1 MTYPVCPCDSEP
13 IVAPINL
20 PELSYI
26 SYRVGTYV
34 SFRQAVLTPL
44 FTPATPMPLPVE
56 QTLSVNGVP
65 VWRTTGAGDLAVMIA
80 EWFAYIADIITFYNE
95 RIANQDYLRT
105 ANLPESVNNL
115 IALLGYRPRPA
126 IGAVGYLAALLSPGP
141 SFGNQGIVLP
151 QGLQFQS
158 KPTPGLAPQTF
169 ELYASTTISAPDQLP
184 AAPPQVLLG
193 TVPGVSIWHYSPY
206 HEYYYIMKFG
216 GGPEFTTV
224 SGEYSLLLN
233 GAVTTVDPG
242 DLLRLRVRDGSAGP
256 FLATV
261 VSSTVGPAPSGSGQQ
276 TNLHV
281 TLSSTPPSGL
291 TAAQAALGTANQNAA
306 VWGFFAGGISGGTVH
321 LASLV
326 RQIRPGDWLLF
337 TAASGYPSPVLA
349 KVQSTSDVI
358 WDANGTSPTDPT
370 FVATSEASTNTA
382 KPPVTTTT
390 TTTPIPVPHTV
401 LTLASDLPSGWNTA
415 SGVTVQFG
423 WVSVGTL
430 LNQPFQPWSGSPLTL
445 VGTSAQ
451 NFPAWNGQSIL
462 LQDSTG
468 LGVATT
474 GSAPGN
480 GTSLTLATLPD
491 PVPSLQPPF
500 LVLPNLLYV
509 TAGRTIAN
517 EVLGSGDATNPAQ
530 DFQLSQSP
538 VTYLS
543 QGATYASTI
552 VLTVNNL
559 PWTEVPFFFGQAPDA
574 TVFVTREDNQGNTH
588 VMFGDGVNGARLPT
602 GVNNVVATYRIGSG
616 AASPPVGKLTVIA
629 KSYPGLRSVLN
640 PVAVGG
646 GADADLPS
654 QIRHDA
660 PRSVL
665 TFGRA
670 VSVFDYQALAAQVPS
685 VTRASAV
692 WAWDDARQRTLV
704 KVYVGDDSGA
714 ATAAAA
720 ALAAAGDPN
729 RPVKVVQA
737 TQIAVALTLTLL
749 VTPGMDTTIIQAAV
763 ATALTD
769 TEAGL
774 FGSWNMGIGQTLFES
789 QIESAVLGVSGAVAI
804 TVQSFVAN
812 GVVQAGPL
820 HSPGEGGYFTLDPGD
835 INLTMEPNPNG

>member
-1 MTYPVCPCDSEP
+1 
-13 IVAPINL
+13 
-20 PELSYI
+20 
-26 SYRVGTYV
+26 
-34 SFRQAVLTPL
+34 
-44 FTPATPMPLPVE
+44 
-56 QTLSVNGVP
+56 
-65 VWRTTGAGDLAVMIA
+65 
-80 EWFAYIADIITFYNE
+80 
-95 RIANQDYLRT
+95 
-105 ANLPESVNNL
+105 
-115 IALLGYRPRPA
+115 
-126 IGAVGYLAALLSPGP
+126 
-141 SFGNQGIVLP
+141 
-151 QGLQFQS
+151 
-158 KPTPGLAPQTF
+158 
-169 ELYASTTISAPDQLP
+169 
-184 AAPPQVLLG
+184 
-193 TVPGVSIWHYSPY
+193 
-206 HEYYYIMKFG
+206 
-216 GGPEFTTV
+216 
-224 SGEYSLLLN
+224 
-233 GAVTTVDPG
+233 
-242 DLLRLRVRDGSAGP
+242 
-256 FLATV
+256 
-261 VSSTVGPAPSGSGQQ
+261 
-276 TNLHV
+276 
-281 TLSSTPPSGL
+281 
-291 TAAQAALGTANQNAA
+291 
-306 VWGFFAGGISGGTVH
+306 
-321 LASLV
+321 
-326 RQIRPGDWLLF
+326 
-337 TAASGYPSPVLA
+337 
-349 KVQSTSDVI
+349 
-358 WDANGTSPTDPT
+358 
-370 FVATSEASTNTA
+370 
-382 KPPVTTTT
+382 
-390 TTTPIPVPHTV
+390 
-401 LTLASDLPSGWNTA
+401 
-415 SGVTVQFG
+415 
-423 WVSVGTL
+423 
-430 LNQPFQPWSGSPLTL
+430 
-445 VGTSAQ
+445 
-451 NFPAWNGQSIL
+451 
-462 LQDSTG
+462 
-468 LGVATT
+468 
-474 GSAPGN
+474 
-480 GTSLTLATLPD
+480 
-491 PVPSLQPPF
+491 
-500 LVLPNLLYV
+500 
-509 TAGRTIAN
+509 
-517 EVLGSGDATNPAQ
+517 
-530 DFQLSQSP
+530 
-538 VTYLS
+538 
-543 QGATYASTI
+543 
-552 VLTVNNL
+552 VNNL